1 MDHSQTVLYVLA
13 FVLSLIFSGFF
24 AGSETAL
31 VALGRIDLQA
41 MRERGDRRGAIIR
54 NLKAHTSRLLAVILI
69 GQNLFLSAASASATT
84 LATGWFGARYGVILS
99 VLFSTITL
107 FIFAEMTPKAI
118 GAASPV
124 AVARAVAIPLN
135 WMMKVLSPLAEVC
148 VRLTNWLLGLFGTP
162 LARPGLTEEELKS
175 VFNLGADEGVIHRE
189 EKRLLH
195 KVVEFGDKTVR
206 DIMVPRTKIVAL
218 PETASFAA
226 VRVLLREQKLS
237 RLPVY
242 RGSIDNVVGILHAKD
257 LFDLSDA
264 DEQTF
269 TLSKYVD
276 PPFLVPEFKRA
287 EELFR
292 EMRRRHTHMAI
303 VVDEHGRH
311 GGPGDDRGRHRGP
324 ARPDPGRVRRRAAR
338 VRRGRRPEL
347 PARRKP
353 APRRPRGAVRHRA
366 SARRG
371 RDHRRTPDAALRTHP
386 PQGRALEGP
395 LRRFRHRGRG
405 ADRDPQGPHDP
416 SGRAGEEGD
425 LVSPT
430 RTVTLI
436 RGDGIG
442 PEVADAVVSILE
454 AARAPLSFEEVV
466 VGREAEKR
474 DGDPLPPSALD
485 AIRKTGLAL
494 KGPVGTPI
502 GKGFQSV
509 NVRLRQTF
517 ELYANLRPVRNVPSV
532 ESRFQGVDL
541 VIVRENTED
550 LYSGLEHIVVPG
562 VVESLKII
570 TEAASTRIARFAF
583 EYARANGRRRVTAVH
598 KANIMKLSDGL
609 FLDCFRRVAEGFPD
623 IVADDR
629 IVDAL
634 CMRLVM
640 QPETLDVLLLE
651 NLYGDI
657 VSDLAAGLVGGLG
670 VVPGANLGTKA
681 AIFEAVHGTAP
692 DIAGQDKANP
702 TALLMSAILML
713 RHLDLRGPRRS
724 GRGGDARNAA
734 GRDQDAGSGRAGRDE
749 GVREGDCRAAL
760 TPGQYISTFGIMSAR
775 TAQLPSTFAWQPS
788 RRPSP
793 MS

>member
-1 MDHSQTVLYVLA
+1 MSP
-13 FVLSLIFSGFF
+13 
-24 AGSETAL
+24 
-31 VALGRIDLQA
+31 
-41 MRERGDRRGAIIR
+41 
-54 NLKAHTSRLLAVILI
+54 SRA
-69 GQNLFLSAASASATT
+69 
-84 LATGWFGARYGVILS
+84 
-99 VLFSTITL
+99 
-107 FIFAEMTPKAI
+107 
-118 GAASPV
+118 
-124 AVARAVAIPLN
+124 
-135 WMMKVLSPLAEVC
+135 
-148 VRLTNWLLGLFGTP
+148 
-162 LARPGLTEEELKS
+162 
-175 VFNLGADEGVIHRE
+175 
-189 EKRLLH
+189 
-195 KVVEFGDKTVR
+195 
-206 DIMVPRTKIVAL
+206 
-218 PETASFAA
+218 
-226 VRVLLREQKLS
+226 
-237 RLPVY
+237 
-242 RGSIDNVVGILHAKD
+242 
-257 LFDLSDA
+257 
-264 DEQTF
+264 
-269 TLSKYVD
+269 
-276 PPFLVPEFKRA
+276 
-287 EELFR
+287 
-292 EMRRRHTHMAI
+292 
-303 VVDEHGRH
+303 
-311 GGPGDDRGRHRGP
+311 
-324 ARPDPGRVRRRAAR
+324 
-338 VRRGRRPEL
+338 
-347 PARRKP
+347 
-353 APRRPRGAVRHRA
+353 
-366 SARRG
+366 
-371 RDHRRTPDAALRTHP
+371 
-386 PQGRALEGP
+386 
-395 LRRFRHRGRG
+395 
-405 ADRDPQGPHDP
+405 
-416 SGRAGEEGD
+416 
-425 LVSPT
+425 
-430 RTVTLI
+430 VTLI

-640 QPETLDVLLLE
+640 QPETFDVLLLE

-713 RHLDLRGPRRS
+713 RHLDLTDLADRVE
-724 GRGGDARNAA
+724 AA
-734 GRDQDAGSGRAGRDE
+734 MLGTLRAGIKTPDLGGRAGTKE
-749 GVREGDCRAAL
+749 YAREIAARL
-760 TPGQYISTFGIMSAR
+760 
-775 TAQLPSTFAWQPS
+775 
-788 RRPSP
+788 
-793 MS
+793 